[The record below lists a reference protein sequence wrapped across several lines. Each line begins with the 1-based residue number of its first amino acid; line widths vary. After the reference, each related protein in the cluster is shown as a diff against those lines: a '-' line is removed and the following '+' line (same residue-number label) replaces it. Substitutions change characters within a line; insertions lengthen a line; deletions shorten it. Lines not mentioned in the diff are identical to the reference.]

1 MSGLARMWPLLLV
14 ALLVVLLAGCATAPS
29 RQLDTLMAKERQA
42 DTAYAQ
48 GDLPVALRTY
58 EELTR
63 ALPRQA
69 PLWFYLGNVR
79 VKLGQPHRAMADY
92 EHALQLD
99 PHYAKAWYNL
109 GIVRLRLA
117 EAAFVQAAS
126 SPESQALRPQSERMA
141 DRIAH
146 VTGIPA
152 ARAGPPGT
160 QPPVPADAERSG
172 NP

>member
-1 MSGLARMWPLLLV
+1 MSRLARMWPALLV
-14 ALLVVLLAGCATAPS
+14 ALLTACADAPT
-29 RQLDTLMAKERQA
+29 QQVGALMAEERQA

-48 GDLPVALRTY
+48 GDLPVALRSY
-58 EELTR
+58 EDLTR

-69 PLWFYLGNVR
+69 PLWFYLANVR
-79 VKLGQPHRAMADY
+79 VRLGQPHRAMADY
-92 EHALQLD
+92 ERALQLD

-117 EAAFVQAAS
+117 EAAFVEAAS
-126 SPESQALRPQSERMA
+126 SPESGTLRPQSQHMA
-141 DRIAH
+141 DRIAR

-152 ARAGPPGT
+152 ARARPRGT

-172 NP
+172 LP